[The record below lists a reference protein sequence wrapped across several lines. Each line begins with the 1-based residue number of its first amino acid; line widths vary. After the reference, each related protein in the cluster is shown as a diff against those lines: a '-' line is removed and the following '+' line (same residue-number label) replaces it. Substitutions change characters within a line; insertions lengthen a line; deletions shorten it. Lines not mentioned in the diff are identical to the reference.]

1 MSPEKLVSLSLLRQ
15 TSVLFKNKQSSNQSQ
30 KADDAQTCPRPDKTP
45 SNDPKTCPLGLAVV
59 VGDLAKRK
67 YEVVS
72 EDEWEMVQ
80 KRKEDEWLLTTKDG
94 VEEDRPQSHR
104 DRGHP
109 LGQVFSPVQQKACK
123 RLLPE
128 AIPVVFGHQRKKSK
142 LKFDVVTAKVVEV
155 VDREVVRKHVAYTIV
170 MKRAMGEGR
179 PAVISRRYTEFA
191 DLYNQL
197 IETSASTDKLTK
209 FPFPK
214 KVVVGNL
221 EARTVTERTNAFH
234 KLLNLIANTDNILY
248 SECFQRFLYQ
258 AELSEAVSNLKLGKF
273 KEAAHLL
280 ETIFYIKEKLL
291 TVSHV
296 TVFEALMELVAC
308 LVAAGEDEEAFRY
321 TLVGN
326 LSLQLMPRE
335 DIRVRRLK
343 VPFLKLASSLAQV
356 LGRDPKPYSHQL
368 SEMRSKGERTEGKEA
383 LLEVVKE
390 KYIYKATHTS
400 VPGDQLP
407 SFLRA
412 SINFV
417 CKDI

>member
-1 MSPEKLVSLSLLRQ
+1 M
-15 TSVLFKNKQSSNQSQ
+15 LFKNKQSSNQSQ
-30 KADDAQTCPRPDKTP
+30 KADAQKCPQPDKIP

-59 VGDLAKRK
+59 VGDLAERRH
-67 YEVVS
+67 EVVS

-80 KRKEDEWLLTTKDG
+80 KPKEDEWLLTTKDG
-94 VEEDRPQSHR
+94 VVEDRPHSHR
-104 DRGHP
+104 DCGHP

-142 LKFDVVTAKVVEV
+142 LKFDVVTAKVVEE
-155 VDREVVRKHVAYTIV
+155 VDREGVKKHVAYNIV

-191 DLYNQL
+191 DLYNRL

-234 KLLNLIANTDNILY
+234 KLLNLVATLDKILY

-258 AELSEAVSNLKLGKF
+258 AELSEAVSNIKLGKF

-368 SEMRSKGERTEGKEA
+368 SEMRSKGERTEGKES

-390 KYIYKATHTS
+390 KYMYKATHTS
-400 VPGDQLP
+400 VPGDQPP
-407 SFLRA
+407 SLLRA